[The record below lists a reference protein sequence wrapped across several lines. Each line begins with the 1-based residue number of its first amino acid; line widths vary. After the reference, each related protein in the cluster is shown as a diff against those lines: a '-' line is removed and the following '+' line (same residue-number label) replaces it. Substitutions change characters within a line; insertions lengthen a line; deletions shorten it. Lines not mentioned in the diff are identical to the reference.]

1 MSRPFPSR
9 SSWSGAPS
17 VKVNGKI
24 RAREVRVIGLD
35 GQQLGVLPLAEAIRQ
50 AQALAVDLVEI
61 APNAN
66 PPVCRIVDY
75 GKFRYDLAKQEK
87 ERKHV
92 VSKVKEVKF
101 RANISEHD
109 YMTKI
114 RHAEEFLDKGNKL
127 KVGLQF
133 RGREMAHQEIGRA
146 VLERVK
152 QDLATMAHVDMEPK
166 MAGRSLGMTLSPLP
180 ANKRKRRFTAPD
192 EEYVED
198 VEDHDDD
205 EAEAPAQ
212 S

>member
-1 MSRPFPSR
+1 MRTED
-9 SSWSGAPS
+9 A
-17 VKVNGKI
+17 
-24 RAREVRVIGLD
+24 VRKAKSYGL
-35 GQQLGVLPLAEAIRQ
+35 
-50 AQALAVDLVEI
+50 DLVEV
-61 APNAN
+61 ASNAV

-109 YMTKI
+109 YLTKI

-198 VEDHDDD
+198 VEDHDEE
-205 EAEAPAQ
+205 EAEEEAAQ
-212 S
+212 